1 VAARSPE
8 ISLTSWLDPAL
19 EYFAKQAGIPVD
31 QYSAQVGG
39 EGIGTAFEVLADLF
53 TKGWL
58 NKGLQAATGIL
69 ADLYAIFGT
78 DVPVRLRRELL
89 AIGTH
94 ELLRVVDMKPSDAIE
109 LADSIREAV
118 EAIRR
123 GDFAG
128 FIASGLRRPAE
139 VQTLITALTGIGA
152 PARSLGRP
160 STTPPSYTP
169 PAYSPPTLPLT
180 PSTARTKTPAP
191 TPSKE
196 ETVDVFLKV

>member
-1 VAARSPE
+1 MAARSPE

-19 EYFAKQAGIPVD
+19 EYFARQAGIPVD

-39 EGIGTAFEVLADLF
+39 EGIGTGFEILADLF

-58 NKGLQAATGIL
+58 NKGLQAATGLL
-69 ADLYAIFGT
+69 ANLYAIFGT
-78 DVPVRLRRELL
+78 DVPTRLRRELL

-128 FIASGLRRPAE
+128 FITSGLRRPAE

-152 PARSLGRP
+152 PTLARIP
-160 STTPPSYTP
+160 SAPPPSFTP
-169 PAYSPPTLPLT
+169 PAYAPPTLPAT
-180 PSTARTKTPAP
+180 VTSSQVKTPAP
-191 TPSKE
+191 SSSRE
-196 ETVDVFLKV
+196 VVDVFLRV